1 MTTTTTHARLETTE
15 RDERKR
21 KRAAIIKFSLAGAAV
36 LGIGAAA
43 TSAGWTDDA
52 WFGAGASA
60 VDPDTAI
67 DLRGAFVAD
76 GTPADGDFIT
86 ADDAPGTGD
95 DVVVIPAEVFADLT
109 AGDSITVPVWI
120 KNMGTSDLVIAP
132 PTLETEGDL
141 FEAGGATVTLGSA
154 PTSLASGS
162 AATSVDVTIAL
173 PDSADADVFGGTEGD
188 VVIGFQGSIAN
199 RA

>member
-141 FEAGGATVTLGSA
+141 FGRAARPSPSGQLRRRSPAAA
-154 PTSLASGS
+154 PRPRST
-162 AATSVDVTIAL
+162 
-173 PDSADADVFGGTEGD
+173 
-188 VVIGFQGSIAN
+188 
-199 RA
+199 